1 MRDFRNLAA
10 PDLKFDG
17 NRAVYLQIDHPPK
30 LVKFAPLIR
39 VTLTYYL

>member
-1 MRDFRNLAA
+1 MRDFRHLAA